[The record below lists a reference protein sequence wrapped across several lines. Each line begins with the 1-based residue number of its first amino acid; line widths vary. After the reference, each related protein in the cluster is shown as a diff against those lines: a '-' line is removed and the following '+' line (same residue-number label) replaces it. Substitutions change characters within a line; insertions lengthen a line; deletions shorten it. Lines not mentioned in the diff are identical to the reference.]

1 MPFFEYQYSD
11 FSSKLVDILLQ
22 SLHKSAHV
30 VSVALEILATND
42 QISEKFL
49 LKYVFQI
56 NVATIRAITAA
67 KILAY
72 HGVRL
77 SLSARNTAGMSV
89 FSFFALSF
97 SLFIHSHKIWRSL
110 PMQILPFLC
119 RICRYYGRWQIM
131 NFSPAG

>member
-56 NVATIRAITAA
+56 NAITIRAIST
-67 KILAY
+67 
-72 HGVRL
+72 
-77 SLSARNTAGMSV
+77 T
-89 FSFFALSF
+89 
-97 SLFIHSHKIWRSL
+97 
-110 PMQILPFLC
+110 QISTNG
-119 RICRYYGRWQIM
+119 I
-131 NFSPAG
+131 A

>member
-11 FSSKLVDILLQ
+11 FSSKLVNIPLQ
-22 SLHKSAHV
+22 SLHKSAHMI
-30 VSVALEILATND
+30 SVALEIHATND

-56 NVATIRAITAA
+56 NAITIRAITAA

-77 SLSARNTAGMSV
+77 S
-89 FSFFALSF
+89 
-97 SLFIHSHKIWRSL
+97 
-110 PMQILPFLC
+110 
-119 RICRYYGRWQIM
+119 
-131 NFSPAG
+131 